1 MTLWLPPLHPVARS
15 VRGRFPPLSSPF
27 RQAPSG
33 STTAGYASAGG
44 LGLQLDVVFNPNLDH
59 QLQLRLDEIDMLL
72 LAHKDLAEE
81 VAGHEVADPFAIG
94 DRLAQLGYRQLLE
107 PKIA

>member
-44 LGLQLDVVFNPNLDH
+44 LGLQLDVVLNPNLDH

-72 LAHKDLAEE
+72 FAHKDLAEQ
-81 VAGHEVADPFAIG
+81 VAGHKVAHPFAIG
-94 DRLAQLGYRQLLE
+94 GSPRAAGVS
-107 PKIA
+107 PS